1 MKFEDS
7 HQLLVV

>member
-7 HQLLVV
+7 D